1 MGPIEVKGVQ
11 YPGVVPMTPF
21 EHILKDDELASVLTY
36 VRNAWTNKSSPIT
49 PEQVARVR
57 AEVKDKIGFYSP
69 EEILKIHPHG
79 E

>member
-1 MGPIEVKGVQ
+1 
-11 YPGVVPMTPF
+11 MTPF